1 MDRKASLK
9 VAKKRRPSLV
19 SLVSLPVLTFGTE
32 TGESGRA
39 VTLGTTPVAP
49 APRPEHTKL
58 TSTCTR
64 APYDIHSRL
73 YIRARLNGAHAL
85 PEVLRCELWQPVS
98 LDLRHVS
105 HVEAGGEEELVEDD
119 AANAPREEHRR
130 RVH

>member
-1 MDRKASLK
+1 MARTLHAHTQTQ
-9 VAKKRRPSLV
+9 RRQTHTHDATTSHEPRTAR
-19 SLVSLPVLTFGTE
+19 PP
-32 TGESGRA
+32 
-39 VTLGTTPVAP
+39 TPVAP

-64 APYDIHSRL
+64 APYDIHLRL